1 MELPRCDP
9 QWEGNSDLQITF
21 RLSPSCRFPAGYGN
35 APPLSVFAQNYKI
48 IRTYVSRKNN
58 IQKQTEF
65 TLLAQDCIQGMRSH
79 PAESVDLVVTSPP
92 YNVGVRY
99 PSYDD
104 HRSAAEYVRWAL
116 TWAAQIK
123 RVLKPNGSFFL
134 NLGAVPSNPLLP
146 YELLV
151 ELSAL
156 FVLQNTFHW
165 IKAIAVERPS
175 REMVTAGHFQPINSR
190 RFVNNCHEFVFHLTK
205 SGTTQLDRLSL
216 GVPYAD
222 KSNVNRWAHTNGH
235 DVRCRGNVWFIP
247 YETIRT
253 RKLERPHPAPFP
265 TQLAVNCIKIHGLRP
280 AMVMLDPFLGIGHA
294 ALAAKQCGIAKFI
307 GFDIDSG
314 YVELARKNIESHGV
328 DNRGIG

>member
-65 TLLAQDCIQGMRSH
+65 TLWAQ
-79 PAESVDLVVTSPP
+79 
-92 YNVGVRY
+92 
-99 PSYDD
+99 
-104 HRSAAEYVRWAL
+104 

-222 KSNVNRWAHTNGH
+222 KSYVNRWAHTNGH